1 MSRVKVILVKSV
13 WYLKGADLISDWSG
27 TGHGRLETDLETIV
41 TMHLCVRILSMCEW
55 QPHAA
60 LSHSIQHSQLSAG
73 RHEQIRTEVSDKTLP
88 KRCSLVKEI

>member
-13 WYLKGADLISDWSG
+13 WYLKGADLVSEWSG
-27 TGHGRLETDLETIV
+27 TGTSILEADLETIV
-41 TMHLCVRILSMCEW
+41 TMCVRILSMCEW
-55 QPHAA
+55 QTHAA

-88 KRCSLVKEI
+88 KRRSLVKEA